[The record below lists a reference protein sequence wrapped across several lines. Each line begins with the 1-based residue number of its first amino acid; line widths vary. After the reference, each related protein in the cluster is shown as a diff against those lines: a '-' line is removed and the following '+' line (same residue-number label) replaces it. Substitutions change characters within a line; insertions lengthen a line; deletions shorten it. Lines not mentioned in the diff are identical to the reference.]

1 MKARLPDLS
10 QFRSPEGFVDR
21 SRLWP
26 LRALWQGF
34 LVGEQIWGF
43 VRLAAIV
50 VPIVLFLM
58 LGSLIDH
65 LPLSPR
71 YLIVPLTAIVLSMYY
86 GVRYVR
92 DIYELPI
99 LNQAWGY
106 LQASLFGAGYPK
118 VTVNNGKLVLEDAE
132 QNLIASIGGPGH
144 LYIRPG
150 NVIMVERLRSPS
162 KVYGQ
167 GLHFLNRYESIK
179 QIASLEDQQGS
190 IEAVS
195 TQTKDGIEVIIRDVS
210 FRYRL
215 RTGPWSGD
223 YIGRS
228 PDDPYPY
235 SVEAVV
241 NMVYNRVVRKEGV
254 TPWHENVKNLVQ
266 GVIVDYINRHPVEA
280 LVGTGRV
287 GDPRAEIGHKLGS
300 ADVRKRLKEYGAE
313 LIWFDIGHF
322 DIVSNLI
329 EDPVIQ
335 DWQNK
340 WVRDADTVRAY
351 RQAQRMAYQELGRAE
366 AQAELLISI
375 ADALDE
381 VHLEGDSTQNLH
393 AAIVRRTAEVVS
405 DLREEDDSSQQH
417 TR

>member
-1 MKARLPDLS
+1 MKARLPDFSPL
-10 QFRSPEGFVDR
+10 RSSEGFVDK

-43 VRLAAIV
+43 VRLVVIV
-50 VPIVLFLM
+50 VPVVVFLM

-65 LPLSPR
+65 VPLSPR
-71 YLIVPLTAIVLSMYY
+71 YLIVPLTAIVLSMFY
-86 GVRYVR
+86 GARYVR
-92 DIYELPI
+92 DIYELRT
-99 LNQAWGY
+99 LDQAWGY
-106 LQASLFGAGYPK
+106 LQASFFGAGYPK
-118 VTVNNGKLVLEDAE
+118 VTVNNGKLILEDND
-132 QNLIASIGGPGH
+132 QNLITLIGGPGH

-150 NVIMVERLRSPS
+150 NVVMVERLRSPS

-179 QIASLEDQQGS
+179 QIASLEDQQGA

-195 TQTKDGIEVIIRDVS
+195 TQTQDGIDVIIRDVS

-223 YIGRS
+223 YIARS
-228 PDDPYPY
+228 PDNPYPY
-235 SVEAVV
+235 SIEAVV
-241 NMVYNRVVRKEGV
+241 NMVYNRVVRKDGL

-266 GVIVDYINRHPVEA
+266 GVIVDYINRHPVET
-280 LVGTGRV
+280 LVGV
-287 GDPRAEIGHKLGS
+287 GPVEDPRAEIGRQLGS
-300 ADVRKRLKEYGAE
+300 AAVRQRLKEYGAE

-322 DIVSNLI
+322 DIVNNLI
-329 EDPVIQ
+329 EDPVVQ
-335 DWQNK
+335 EWQNK
-340 WVRDADTVRAY
+340 WVKDADTVRAY
-351 RQAQRMAYQELGRAE
+351 RQAQRLAYQELGRAE

-381 VHLEGDSTQNLH
+381 VSLQGDSTQNLH
-393 AAIVRRTAEVVS
+393 AAIVRRTAAVVS
-405 DLREEDDSSQQH
+405 DLREEDDSPQQ
-417 TR
+417 RIL

>member
-1 MKARLPDLS
+1 MKVRLPDLS
-10 QFRSPEGFVDR
+10 RLRSSDGLVDR

-26 LRALWQGF
+26 LRAFLNGF
-34 LVGEQIWGF
+34 LVGEQIWGL
-43 VRLAAIV
+43 VRLIGIV
-50 VPIVLFLM
+50 FLMVLFLL

-65 LPLSPR
+65 KLFSPR
-71 YLIVPLTAIVLSMYY
+71 YLIVPVTAIGLALYL
-86 GVRYVR
+86 GARYVR
-92 DIYELPI
+92 DIYELRT

-106 LQASLFGAGYPK
+106 LQAALFGGGYPQA
-118 VTVNNGKLVLEDAE
+118 TVNNGKLVSGESE
-132 QNLIASIGGPGH
+132 KNLITSIGGPGY

-150 NVIMVERLRSPS
+150 NVVMVERLRGPS
-162 KVYGQ
+162 KVYGE
-167 GLHFLNRYESIK
+167 GHHFLNRYESVK

-190 IEAVS
+190 IEAVA
-195 TQTKDGIEVIIRDVS
+195 TQTKDGIDVIIRDVS

-228 PDDPYPY
+228 PDNPYPY

-266 GVIVDYINRHPVEA
+266 GVIVDYINSHPVEA
-280 LVGTGRV
+280 LVGAGPIE
-287 GDPRAEIGHKLGS
+287 DPRAEIGRKLGS
-300 ADVRKRLKEYGAE
+300 AAVRQRLKEYGAE

-322 DIVSNLI
+322 DIVNNLI
-329 EDPVIQ
+329 EDPVMQ

-340 WVRDADTVRAY
+340 WVKDAGTLRAY
-351 RQAQRMAYQELGRAE
+351 RQAQRLAYQELGRAE

-381 VHLEGDSTQNLH
+381 VSLQGDSTQNLH
-393 AAIVRRTAEVVS
+393 AAIVRRTAAVVS
-405 DLREEDDSSQQH
+405 DLREEDDSSQQ
-417 TR
+417 RIL